1 MFGWQ
6 LRWAKPERVDVL
18 RDACRLCG
26 DQPIVVVLLSS
37 QVMST

>member
-1 MFGWQ
+1 
-6 LRWAKPERVDVL
+6 VL

>member
-1 MFGWQ
+1 LAVALGQ
-6 LRWAKPERVDVL
+6 ARRVDVL